1 MRVTEYAKYPFIEV
15 AKQYV
20 RQSRMM
26 EMPLQEM
33 LQTKFGT
40 LVLEHA
46 QHRIRCALHGV
57 KKVPP
62 ITLPLTADHELFS
75 YHLAR
80 LLVSCATYNRS
91 VVTRFVAYETDRVY
105 KAYVGEPDHM
115 KLELQQQFGFPVAS
129 TRISVIDYLPMSV
142 TLKKDPKFKL
152 VNMLVTGG
160 QVTMPADSTTDI
172 FKARIRHQI
181 SAGLP
186 IDVHPDIRVLLT
198 PVITDLFAQ
207 YQETI
212 QTDYG
217 AVTESHFPPC
227 IAALMATVKR
237 GESIPHPAR
246 FAIVTFMHEI
256 GMPDTEIASLFSAAQ
271 GFDLNTTM
279 YQISHITGKMSGT
292 AYKMQTC
299 DTLKSFGIC
308 CANGNPLCAKVS
320 HPLGYYQAKNTPA
333 DEKKPE
339 KKTSPKKRSTGR
351 AKR

>member
-91 VVTRFVAYETDRVY
+91 VVTKFIAYETDRVY

-207 YQETI
+207 YQETV

-292 AYKMQTC
+292 AYKMQ
-299 DTLKSFGIC
+299 LSLI
-308 CANGNPLCAKVS
+308 
-320 HPLGYYQAKNTPA
+320 HI
-333 DEKKPE
+333 
-339 KKTSPKKRSTGR
+339 
-351 AKR
+351 

>member
-1 MRVTEYAKYPFIEV
+1 MRVTEYAKYPFIDV

-26 EMPLQEM
+26 EMPFQEM

-62 ITLPLTADHELFS
+62 FTLPLTADHELFS

-91 VVTRFVAYETDRVY
+91 VVTKFIAYETDRIY

-129 TRISVIDYLPMSV
+129 TRISVIDYVPMSV
-142 TLKKDPKFKL
+142 GLKKDPKFKL
-152 VNMLVTGG
+152 VNMTAGG
-160 QVTMPADSTTDI
+160 QVAMPADSTVEI
-172 FKARIRHQI
+172 LKARIRHQI

-292 AYKMQTC
+292 VYKMQTC
-299 DTLKSFGIC
+299 DTLKSFRIC
-308 CANGNPLCAKVS
+308 CANGNPLCAKIK
-320 HPLGYYQAKNTPA
+320 HPLGYYQAKNAP
-333 DEKKPE
+333 DDKKSEKKKSTT
-339 KKTSPKKRSTGR
+339 KKSTGR
-351 AKR
+351 SRQ